1 MTPEQFAALCQLLR
15 IRDGLSREAAS
26 LVLVDG
32 LTQAAAARQT
42 GLGPAGVGN
51 VIARFKNG
59 LALSKTASGIQ
70 PTP

>member
-1 MTPEQFAALCQLLR
+1 MTTEQFNALAQLLR
-15 IRDGLSREAAS
+15 IRDGLSRTAAS

-51 VIARFKNG
+51 AVSRLKKG
-59 LALSKTASGIQ
+59 LELAKLAAA
-70 PTP
+70 